1 MPREETMSMA
11 ETAVREH
18 APEDQ
23 REYWLK
29 KLSIE
34 REHSGLIVDYKRA
47 GGNVPQTESV
57 EVALP
62 VDLVHELD
70 RVAANSPFLVYT
82 VLLTALKICLHKYS
96 GTNTIIVGSPA
107 RKKLG
112 GLFQR
117 PNALAIADEVTD
129 DMSFRQ
135 LLSNVRETLL
145 EAYAKQSY
153 PYARLLQDLNIESD
167 DQRCP
172 LFEVALA
179 LKEIHSNLLEVKNDV
194 TITFDRAGEQLIGV
208 AEYDASLFRR
218 ESISGFMQSL
228 VQVLGSGLRNT
239 GASIAELSPLNEA
252 ERQRLLVEWN
262 HAQILHPPDRCIHH
276 LIEAQADAA
285 PDALAVIFEEER
297 LSYAEL
303 DARANQLARHLRGLG
318 VGPDVPVGILVERS
332 LEMVVGLIG
341 ILKAGGA
348 YVPLDPL
355 TPRERLAMIVA
366 DSGVEVLLTQS
377 ALAGTLSERAN
388 ALVRL
393 DTDWPEIESQS
404 RERVESSAHSE
415 NLAYIIFTSGST
427 GRPKGVMVQHRSLV
441 SRSLALVKSLGINS
455 SDRLF
460 QFVSLSFDASVQE
473 IFLSL
478 ASGAALVLHRNPAES
493 TTADLLRTCEQQG
506 VTTLHL
512 PPAFWHQVIDEL
524 SSTQHSI
531 PKWLKLMLA
540 GGESISMQKLATL
553 AGLAEHPTR
562 YINCYGPTEAACTAT
577 YYDTPLDAETLLRW
591 ARLPIGKPVDE
602 TQAYVLDHQ
611 QQPVPVGA
619 TGELYIGGHGVA
631 RGYINQPHQTAA
643 LFLPDPFSA
652 QPGARLYRTGD
663 QARFLP
669 DGNLEFLGRRD
680 AQVKVRG
687 HRIELGEVES
697 ALLQHPRVSQC
708 VVMPAEP
715 AGGEGVEA
723 GLIAYVVDDRAQAQ
737 GAPGDGVAGGTVE
750 AELSVSELR
759 QHLRARLPDY
769 MSPAVFVLLERL
781 PLMPNGK
788 VDRRALSL
796 IEASTGHSS
805 ARFAAPTTPVEEQL
819 ATIWREVLHC
829 ELVGVHDN
837 FFELGGDSIL
847 SIQIMARA
855 TQAGLRLTP
864 RDLFEHPTVAALA
877 GVAEAAVAQDI
888 ASAKSV
894 GGESNEIETTGQT
907 LEAPERTLSSFPLAN
922 LEQDELDEL
931 IAKQHDVEDIY
942 PLSPMQEA
950 MLFHKLYAPGSEL
963 YFHQSSVRLEGKL
976 DVPAFERAWQQ
987 IASRHQILRT
997 SFVWEGLTHPMQV
1010 VHREARIPFEHQD
1023 WRELAEDEQQERL
1036 NSWLK
1041 QERTRGFDLTQAPLM
1056 RISLIRLTDDAYQF
1070 VWNQHHLLLDGWSG
1084 SLVLREVFAYYEA
1097 HRQGQALELPVPRAY
1112 RDYIHWLQQQDP
1124 ARAERFWRSV
1134 LAGFTAPTP
1143 LGMEQPPG
1151 PSSDGPDYLQ
1161 QYLELSTEA
1170 TTALRLFAR
1179 QNDLTLNTL
1188 VQGAWAFLLSR
1199 YSGRR
1204 DVVFGTVVSGRPVE
1218 LEGIESMVG
1227 LFINTLPVRVQV
1239 SPEMEVLPW
1248 LQQLQRRQA
1257 EARQY
1262 QYSPLVQIR
1271 GWSEVPAGQP
1281 LFESH
1286 AVFQNNSHDA
1296 DAEQPRMSLK
1306 AEKLTGV
1313 GEEHHPLVILAALD
1327 ARLLFRL
1334 RYERRRFRSS
1344 TMVELLKQ
1352 LELLMG
1358 QWLKQPHASLQ
1369 AFEGILVEAERQQQ
1383 ADTESRLEQLSV
1395 SKLKNLKRK
1404 SSN

>member
-1 MPREETMSMA
+1 MSMA
-11 ETAVREH
+11 ETMVRDD
-18 APEDQ
+18 APEDL

-29 KLSIE
+29 KLSVK
-34 REHSGLIVDYKRA
+34 REHSGLIVDFKRA
-47 GGNVPQTESV
+47 RSDARRTESV
-57 EVALP
+57 EVRLP
-62 VDLVHELD
+62 DDLVYEIN

-82 VLLTALKICLHKYS
+82 ILLTALKICLHKYS
-96 GTNTIIVGSPA
+96 GTNTIIVGSAP
-107 RKKLG
+107 RKKPG

-117 PNALAIADEVTD
+117 PNALAIADEVTG

-135 LLSNVRETLL
+135 LLVNVRETLL

-153 PYARLLQDLNIESD
+153 PYERLLQDLNIEHD

-172 LFEVALA
+172 LFEVALT
-179 LKEIHSNLLEVKNDV
+179 LKEIHSNLLDVKNDV

-208 AEYDASLFRR
+208 VEYDASLFRR
-218 ESISGFMQSL
+218 ESISGFMQSF
-228 VQVLGSGLRNT
+228 VHVLGAGLRNT
-239 GASIAELSPLNEA
+239 GASIAEMSLLNEA

-262 HAQILHPPDRCIHH
+262 HTPILQPSDRCIHH
-276 LIEAQADAA
+276 LIEALADAA
-285 PDALAVIFEEER
+285 PNALAVIFQEDR

-332 LEMVVGLIG
+332 LEMVVGLIAV
-341 ILKAGGA
+341 LKAGGA
-348 YVPLDPL
+348 YVPLDPA
-355 TPRERLAMIVA
+355 TPRERLAMIVE

-377 ALAGTLSERAN
+377 SLAGMLSEHPN
-388 ALVRL
+388 ATLVCF
-393 DTDWPEIESQS
+393 DTDWPEIERQS
-404 RERVESSAHSE
+404 RERFESSVHSE

-427 GRPKGVMVQHRSLV
+427 GRPKGVMVQHGSLV

-455 SDRLF
+455 HDRLF

-478 ASGAALVLHRNPAES
+478 ASGAALVLHRNPGEA
-493 TTADLLRTCEQQG
+493 TTADLLLTCEQQG

-512 PPAFWHQVIDEL
+512 PPVFWHQVIDEL
-524 SSTQHSI
+524 SSTRQSI
-531 PKWLKLMLA
+531 PKWLKMMLA

-553 AGLAEHPTR
+553 ASLAEHPTR

-602 TQAYVLDHQ
+602 TQVYVLDHQ

-619 TGELYIGGHGVA
+619 AGELYIGGRGVA
-631 RGYINQPHQTAA
+631 RGYINQPDQTAA

-708 VVMPAEP
+708 VVMQADA
-715 AGGEGVEA
+715 AGDEEVEA
-723 GLIAYVVDDRAQAQ
+723 GLIAYVVAD
-737 GAPGDGVAGGTVE
+737 TVE
-750 AELSVSELR
+750 TELSISELR
-759 QHLRARLPDY
+759 EHMRERLPDY
-769 MSPAVFVLLERL
+769 MSPSVFVLLERL

-796 IEASTGHSS
+796 IETSTGHAS
-805 ARFAAPTTPVEEQL
+805 AEFAAPSTPVEEQL

-829 ELVGVHDN
+829 ELVGVNDN

-855 TQAGLRLTP
+855 TQSGLRLTP
-864 RDLFEHPTVAALA
+864 RDLFAHPTVAALA
-877 GVAEAAVAQDI
+877 RI
-888 ASAKSV
+888 A
-894 GGESNEIETTGQT
+894 ESNELETTRQT
-907 LEAPERTLSSFPLAN
+907 LEAPARTPATFSLAN
-922 LEQDELDEL
+922 LESDELNEL
-931 IAKQHDVEDIY
+931 IARHDDIEDIY

-950 MLFHKLYAPGSEL
+950 MLFHRLYAPVSEL
-963 YFHQSSVRLEGKL
+963 YFHQSSVRLEGTL

-997 SFVWEGLTHPMQV
+997 SFAWEGVTHPVQI
-1010 VHREARIPFEHQD
+1010 VHRETRIPLDHQD
-1023 WRELAEDEQQERL
+1023 WRELSAGEQRERL
-1036 NSWLK
+1036 NSWLA
-1041 QERTRGFDLTQAPLM
+1041 QERTCGFDLAQAPLM
-1056 RISLIRLTDDAYQF
+1056 RISLIRLIDNAYQF

-1084 SLVLREVFAYYEA
+1084 SLVLEEVFAYYEA
-1097 HRQGQALELPVPRAY
+1097 YRQGQELELPVPRPY
-1112 RDYIHWLQQQDP
+1112 RDYISWLQRQDP
-1124 ARAERFWRSV
+1124 EQAEQFWRSE
-1134 LAGFTAPTP
+1134 LAGFVSPTP
-1143 LGMEQPPG
+1143 LGMEEPHG
-1151 PSSDGPDYLQ
+1151 TSSGRLDYEQ
-1161 QYLELSTEA
+1161 EYLELSTEA
-1170 TTALRLFAR
+1170 TTALRLLAR
-1179 QNDLTLNTL
+1179 KNELTLNTL

-1199 YSGRR
+1199 YSGQR

-1218 LEGIESMVG
+1218 LEGIDSMVG

-1239 SPEMEVLPW
+1239 SPEMEVVPW
-1248 LQQLQRRQA
+1248 LQQLQKRQA

-1271 GWSEVPAGQP
+1271 SWSEVPAGQP

-1286 AVFQNNSHDA
+1286 AVFHNNLHDA
-1296 DAEQPRMSLK
+1296 DAGQRSMSLK
-1306 AEKLTGV
+1306 IEKLPSV
-1313 GEEHHPLVILAALD
+1313 GEEHHPLVITAILD
-1327 ARLLFRL
+1327 SQLLFRL

-1344 TMVELLKQ
+1344 TMVELLKR
-1352 LELLMG
+1352 LELLLG
-1358 QWLKQPHASLQ
+1358 HFLKQPHVRLQ
-1369 AFEGILVEAERQQQ
+1369 ALEEILVEAERRQQ
-1383 ADTESRLEQLSV
+1383 ADAESRLEQFSV